1 MVKTTKDFSHAL
13 PGFKGTVSNVSS
25 VSWTLF
31 LLLSVHV
38 YISTKRQQTAMRSC
52 LFWGRRSWVYL
63 DAAVS
68 VQDGG
73 RLYPMGLSTGPLASW
88 VEPLPSPCLLSSVG
102 RLCRWRERVSLSG
115 ERLRGQSLF
124 LSEWISVSFECGCL
138 FQEQGKL
145 PGWRFLAWVIAAFS
159 CLLSWIFNSRPDCR
173 DLGTEAIPWFL
184 QDGVKPQRQ
193 WFWFPSHISLFL
205 PSRGVL
211 GSLHHSLWR
220 ERTLPQAGDCSD
232 QWLMQQCYGMFSRAW

>member
-13 PGFKGTVSNVSS
+13 PGLKAQLPMCLVFPGHCFCFSLFMCTLAPKGS
-25 VSWTLF
+25 
-31 LLLSVHV
+31 
-38 YISTKRQQTAMRSC
+38 RPR
-52 LFWGRRSWVYL
+52 WGVAYSEEGGV
-63 DAAVS
+63 
-68 VQDGG
+68 G

-88 VEPLPSPCLLSSVG
+88 VEPLPNPCLLSSVG
-102 RLCRWRERVSLSG
+102 HLCRWRESVSLSG
-115 ERLRGQSLF
+115 ERLRVQSLF
-124 LSEWISVSFECGCL
+124 LSEWIAVSFECGCL

-145 PGWRFLAWVIAAFS
+145 PEWRFLARVIVAFS

-193 WFWFPSHISLFL
+193 RFRFPSPISLFL

-220 ERTLPQAGDCSD
+220 EWTLLQAGDCSD
-232 QWLMQQCYGMFSRAW
+232 QWLMQQCCGMFSRA